1 MGPITHRGGGVAFT
15 TGITRRHECERQRG
29 VLGPEGGLSDWPAS
43 FIGAAKGGAG
53 YVGSLGSAESG
64 KHGVGNFD
72 FALDVTVP
80 G

>member
-1 MGPITHRGGGVAFT
+1 
-15 TGITRRHECERQRG
+15 